1 MYAIVE
7 IAGKQYKVQEND
19 TLYVSR
25 LAAEPDDTVTFDR
38 VLLMAGDDYHVGTP
52 TVGGAT
58 VTAKVVGHVKG
69 DKVIVFKKKRRKRY
83 KVKNGHR
90 QPYTQ
95 VEIQSLSAN
104 GKSQKK
110 QQQKEAPQE
119 APTSEQP
126 PPEATAPE
134 TTSAETTDAE
144 TEA

>member
-25 LAAEPDDTVTFDR
+25 LTAAPDDTVTFDR
-38 VLLMAGDDYHVGTP
+38 VLLMAGDDYQVGTP
-52 TVGGAT
+52 TVSGAT
-58 VTAKVVGHVKG
+58 VTAKVLGHVKG

-104 GKSQKK
+104 GKSKKK
-110 QQQKEAPQE
+110 QQKQAAPKET
-119 APTSEQP
+119 PTSEQ
-126 PPEATAPE
+126 AP
-134 TTSAETTDAE
+134 AETATETANTEKTAAE
-144 TEA
+144 TKA